1 MLCSIQSNPST
12 IDPPDTSPE
21 KHSMQESPSAPSISN
36 VSSSSTTSD
45 IFSYGN
51 FEIPSHWRPETM
63 ECIETKRLTNDCRVD
78 IVRTLVTLVTS
89 KVGPKPSK
97 SQLEQV
103 AYGLILKYPFMK
115 DDLGSGYVSLTYT
128 CFQCLYNQ

>member
-1 MLCSIQSNPST
+1 
-12 IDPPDTSPE
+12 
-21 KHSMQESPSAPSISN
+21 MQESPAPSISN
-36 VSSSSTTSD
+36 VSNSSSTSGM
-45 IFSYGN
+45 FSYGN
-51 FEIPSHWRPETM
+51 FEIPVHWRPETM

-103 AYGLILKYPFMK
+103 ARGLILKYPFMK
-115 DDLGSGYVSLTYT
+115 DDLGSGYVSLTCM
-128 CFQCLYNQ
+128 CFSMFI